1 MAKKI
6 EIEFELKYKEAV
18 KNLDEFQKEFS
29 KLEKDV
35 ESANKKTADALKK
48 VEKSAEEAALEDDID
63 AFLDDL

>member
-35 ESANKKTADALKK
+35 EKL
-48 VEKSAEEAALEDDID
+48 LM
-63 AFLDDL
+63 L